1 MISPPALCGR
11 FTLESPAC
19 FTAWAPDA
27 PGACG
32 RRPCLRLG
40 GFGLDR
46 WIRRHTAELRPMPPV
61 AKRAGLSLVELLVV
75 IAIIATLTGLLLPA
89 AQTGREAARRMSCMA
104 NLKQLG
110 LAVLGYESSQR
121 RLPPSMRHTPG
132 TVFAANNGSWGVH
145 GRILAF
151 VEESGAAVKVDL
163 EQAFDQGPNAASGVP
178 AIKIP
183 VFLCPSETNNLVRTK
198 NGSPFSYPHTYGFN
212 AGTWFVYDPATGAG
226 GDGVFFPNSNLKIG
240 QVSDGISKTLCA
252 AEVKAFTPYIR
263 NTPDPGGIF
272 PATSPPATA
281 AIVAGLAAGGDVKL
295 GPDTNSCTGHT
306 EWPDG
311 RVHHTGFTTTL
322 PPNTRVP
329 FLRDGREYDIDYNS
343 RQEGTRGSVKT
354 FAAITSRSFHA
365 GVVDAVL
372 LDGSVHSFSEG
383 IDQAVWRALGTRA
396 GAEPSRPN

>member
-1 MISPPALCGR
+1 M
-11 FTLESPAC
+11 
-19 FTAWAPDA
+19 
-27 PGACG
+27 
-32 RRPCLRLG
+32 
-40 GFGLDR
+40 
-46 WIRRHTAELRPMPPV
+46 
-61 AKRAGLSLVELLVV
+61 
-75 IAIIATLTGLLLPA
+75 
-89 AQTGREAARRMSCMA
+89 
-104 NLKQLG
+104 
-110 LAVLGYESSQR
+110 
-121 RLPPSMRHTPG
+121 
-132 TVFAANNGSWGVH
+132 
-145 GRILAF
+145 
-151 VEESGAAVKVDL
+151 
-163 EQAFDQGPNAASGVP
+163 P